1 MLTLYH
7 APMSRSGTM
16 IWILEKQP
24 YLMGDGP
31 IQPDFFLSGALS
43 FARSL
48 LPESQALD
56 DYGQR
61 MTERPIAVRL
71 RGEG

>member
-16 IWILEKQP
+16 LWILEEHP
-24 YLMGDGP
+24 YLACDGP
-31 IQPDFFLSGALS
+31 ALPDFFLAAALS
-43 FARSL
+43 FVRSL
-48 LPESQALD
+48 LLESQAPD

-61 MTERPIAVRL
+61 MNERPIAVRL